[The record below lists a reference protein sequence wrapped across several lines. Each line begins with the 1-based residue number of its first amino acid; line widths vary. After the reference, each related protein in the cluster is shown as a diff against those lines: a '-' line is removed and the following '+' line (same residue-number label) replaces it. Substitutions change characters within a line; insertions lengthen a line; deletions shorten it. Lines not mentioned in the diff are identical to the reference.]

1 VAARKQW
8 RSGASA
14 TLPKAIIARGRRA
27 PRRMAPGIPT
37 LVREGA
43 TGPAAAARAPCAQ
56 DDWPARFTHH
66 LLERYADHVEA
77 IVLYGSWLRGKR
89 DTVLDFYVLLDD
101 YRALGA
107 WLPALANRALPPN
120 VYHVVLEGAGDSC
133 AAKYATVT
141 LSQFE
146 RAIADDFHSYF
157 WARFAQPARVL
168 HARDAAVEARLQRS
182 FAEAAART
190 IRATCAVLP
199 SRFTTSELWSR
210 AFALT
215 YGCELRSEDA
225 ARASAL
231 ADTYAEHLAQRTE
244 ALADA
249 TGLERG
255 EDGYWYATVPV
266 AARAHAAREWRLR
279 RLAGKLL
286 SIVRLFKAAF
296 TFNDPLDYIVWKVA
310 RHSGVHVEPT
320 PLQRRHPLLF
330 GWPVLWRLYRRGG
343 FR

>member
-1 VAARKQW
+1 MPTGLPALTHEGVTNP
-8 RSGASA
+8 GTDASA
-14 TLPKAIIARGRRA
+14 
-27 PRRMAPGIPT
+27 PR
-37 LVREGA
+37 
-43 TGPAAAARAPCAQ
+43 AQ
-56 DDWPARFTHH
+56 DDWPARFVRH
-66 LLERYADHVEA
+66 LLERYANHVEA

-101 YRALGA
+101 YRALGG
-107 WLPALANRALPPN
+107 WLPAAANRVLPPN
-120 VYHVVLEGAGDSC
+120 VYHVVLDDAGDSC

-141 LSQFE
+141 LKQFE

-168 HARDAAVEARLQRS
+168 YARDTAIAARLEHS
-182 FAEAAART
+182 FEEAAARM
-190 IRATCAVLP
+190 IRASCAVLP
-199 SRFTTSELWSR
+199 SRFTTGELWSR
-210 AFALT
+210 AFTLT

-225 ARASAL
+225 ERAGAL

-244 ALADA
+244 ALAGV

-255 EDGYWYATVPV
+255 GDGYWYATVP
-266 AARAHAAREWRLR
+266 AATRVHAAREWRLR
-279 RLAGKLL
+279 RVAGKLL
-286 SIVRLFKAAF
+286 SVARLFKAAF